1 MPGLL
6 QIHLPMTERRKKPM
20 KKFWNWKNQTETAE
34 RTLFL
39 NGTIAEESWFD
50 DDVTPQLFKDEL
62 MSGSGNIT
70 VWINSPGGDCVA
82 AAQIYNMLMDYKGD
96 VTVKIDGIAAS
107 AASVI
112 AMAGTKV
119 LVSPVSMLMIHNP
132 MTAAFGNSDE
142 MQKAIEMLS
151 SVKDSIINAYEI
163 KTGLSRAKL
172 SRLMD
177 AETWMD
183 ANKAV
188 ELGFADEIMQR
199 STETENTAAPTVS
212 MLYSKA
218 NVVNSLMEKIAAK
231 CAIQPKAA
239 VPERTGRSVDELRAK
254 LNTIKNYI

>member
-1 MPGLL
+1 
-6 QIHLPMTERRKKPM
+6 
-20 KKFWNWKNQTETAE
+20 
-34 RTLFL
+34 
-39 NGTIAEESWFD
+39 
-50 DDVTPQLFKDEL
+50 
-62 MSGSGNIT
+62 
-70 VWINSPGGDCVA
+70 
-82 AAQIYNMLMDYKGD
+82 
-96 VTVKIDGIAAS
+96 
-107 AASVI
+107 
-112 AMAGTKV
+112 
-119 LVSPVSMLMIHNP
+119 
-132 MTAAFGNSDE
+132 MTAAFGNSEE

-199 STETENTAAPTVS
+199 STESDGVPAPTVS

-231 CAIQPKAA
+231 CAIEPKPA